1 MATDPSLTPP
11 RPRPHGR
18 PQVAPIATASVTVP
32 ATATVTAAATDTASR
47 HSEWHALLTDWP
59 FLVAS
64 DSLWGIVNSG
74 PATLER
80 LRKRLLEMRA
90 EILGEGDVAIEPA
103 RTDPTAVGG
112 EEEAQALTEMNQV
125 IASKRNRERTTA
137 LGRIQAAL
145 KRLDEAPADFGL
157 CAECGDPIGK
167 RLEVM
172 PYVELCVE
180 CQHARDG
187 SPKGLG
193 RRHLRD
199 FR

>member
-1 MATDPSLTPP
+1 MS
-11 RPRPHGR
+11 
-18 PQVAPIATASVTVP
+18 
-32 ATATVTAAATDTASR
+32 
-47 HSEWHALLTDWP
+47 
-59 FLVAS
+59 
-64 DSLWGIVNSG
+64 IVNSG

-112 EEEAQALTEMNQV
+112 EDEAQALAEMNQV

-145 KRLDEAPADFGL
+145 KRLDEGPDDFGQ
-157 CAECGDPIGK
+157 CAECGEPIGK

-187 SPKGLG
+187 SPRGLG

>member
-1 MATDPSLTPP
+1 M
-11 RPRPHGR
+11 
-18 PQVAPIATASVTVP
+18 
-32 ATATVTAAATDTASR
+32 
-47 HSEWHALLTDWP
+47 LTDWP
-59 FLVAS
+59 FRVGS
-64 DSLWGIVNSG
+64 DSLLGIVNSG

-112 EEEAQALTEMNQV
+112 EDEAQALAEMNQV

-145 KRLDEAPADFGL
+145 KRLDEAPDDFGL

>member
-1 MATDPSLTPP
+1 MNNRST
-11 RPRPHGR
+11 
-18 PQVAPIATASVTVP
+18 
-32 ATATVTAAATDTASR
+32 
-47 HSEWHALLTDWP
+47 
-59 FLVAS
+59 
-64 DSLWGIVNSG
+64 
-74 PATLER
+74 TLER
-80 LRKRLLEMRA
+80 LRSRLLELRA
-90 EILGEGDVAIEPA
+90 EILNEGDVAIEPA
-103 RTDPTAVGG
+103 RKDPAAVGG

-137 LGRIQAAL
+137 LARVKAAL
-145 KRLDEAPADFGL
+145 KRLDEAPDDFGL

-172 PYVELCVE
+172 PYVEYCVE

-187 SPKGLG
+187 SPKGPG

>member
-1 MATDPSLTPP
+1 MS
-11 RPRPHGR
+11 
-18 PQVAPIATASVTVP
+18 
-32 ATATVTAAATDTASR
+32 
-47 HSEWHALLTDWP
+47 
-59 FLVAS
+59 
-64 DSLWGIVNSG
+64 IVNSG

-112 EEEAQALTEMNQV
+112 EDEAQALAEMNQV

-145 KRLDEAPADFGL
+145 KRLDEGPDDFGQ
-157 CAECGDPIGK
+157 CAECGEPIGK

-180 CQHARDG
+180 CQHAHDG
-187 SPKGLG
+187 SPRGLG

>member
-1 MATDPSLTPP
+1 M
-11 RPRPHGR
+11 
-18 PQVAPIATASVTVP
+18 
-32 ATATVTAAATDTASR
+32 
-47 HSEWHALLTDWP
+47 LTDWP
-59 FLVAS
+59 FLVGG
-64 DSLWGIVNSG
+64 DSLLGIVNSG
-74 PATLER
+74 PSTLER

-90 EILGEGDVAIEPA
+90 EILSEGDVAIEPA

-112 EEEAQALTEMNQV
+112 EDEAQALAEMNQV

-145 KRLDEAPADFGL
+145 KRLDEAPDDFGQ

-180 CQHARDG
+180 CQHAHDG
-187 SPKGLG
+187 SPKGPG

>member
-1 MATDPSLTPP
+1 
-11 RPRPHGR
+11 
-18 PQVAPIATASVTVP
+18 
-32 ATATVTAAATDTASR
+32 
-47 HSEWHALLTDWP
+47 LLTG
-59 FLVAS
+59 
-64 DSLWGIVNSG
+64 DSFWVVVNSRS
-74 PATLER
+74 ASLDR
-80 LRKRLLEMRA
+80 LRKRLLELRA
-90 EILGEGDVAIEPA
+90 EILSEGDVAIEPA
-103 RTDPTAVGG
+103 RTDPAAVGG
-112 EEEAQALTEMNQV
+112 EQALTEMNQV

-145 KRLDEAPADFGL
+145 KRLDEAPGDFGL

-167 RLEVM
+167 RLDVL

-187 SPKGLG
+187 SPKGPG